1 MIEAIILIAIFAG
14 LMVAVFIYRDLQYS
28 LKQLCDDMEALC
40 LAVRALHEEKAKEA
54 VEAIREAP
62 DEDPEK
68 ALEAKKTEEAFVA
81 GVLNILNYDIGK

>member
-28 LKQLCDDMEALC
+28 LKQVCDDMEALC
-40 LAVRALHEEKAKEA
+40 HAVRALHEEKAKAAAEA
-54 VEAIREAP
+54 DREAP

-68 ALEAKKTEEAFVA
+68 ALEAKKAEEAFVE

>member
-14 LMVAVFIYRDLQYS
+14 LMVAVFMYRDLQHS

-54 VEAIREAP
+54 AEAIREAP
-62 DEDPEK
+62 DDEAEK
-68 ALEAKKTEEAFVA
+68 ALEAKKAEEAFVA